1 MSALRTLLSRPA
13 CLSVA
18 LARYATK
25 KAGGSTSV
33 RTSLPKYLGVKIFG
47 DQFAK
52 AGSIIVRQRGMK
64 FTPGEN
70 VGMGRDHTLFA
81 LVSGYVDFNK
91 VRSPK
96 ARHFVHIR
104 QETPEAHW
112 ARVHGKKAARAA
124 SGRLSSWDKLQA
136 GLFADRGAPQ
146 GANDGRA
153 DKSSQE

>member
-1 MSALRTLLSRPA
+1 MSLRTLLSRPA

-25 KAGGSTSV
+25 KAGGSTNV

-70 VGMGRDHTLFA
+70 MGMGRDHTLFA
-81 LVSGYVDFNK
+81 LVSGYGGYMRERALRRDFLLQQQVNP
-91 VRSPK
+91 SPSPN
-96 ARHFVHIR
+96 R
-104 QETPEAHW
+104 T
-112 ARVHGKKAARAA
+112 
-124 SGRLSSWDKLQA
+124 
-136 GLFADRGAPQ
+136 
-146 GANDGRA
+146 
-153 DKSSQE
+153 